1 MWRRSEN
8 ASSVK
13 PLEVDETISEV
24 FVYVRKDFE
33 EVPTLDE
40 EGHETGDTH
49 WVYLEQAVPKEDWAT
64 YQKALEANEKAD
76 DNMANIMYIAM
87 MADID
92 LDI

>member
-40 EGHETGDTH
+40 EVHETGDTH

-64 YQKALEANEKAD
+64 DQKALEANEKAD